1 VILKAAILLIYLG
14 PISLVIFAS
23 SLTSALGQ
31 SGCGP
36 GTTLIPATNECVPAT
51 VKCGAGT
58 ILNAATNQC
67 DLATTSQM
75 TQPNATT
82 SQMTQPNATTSQM
95 TQPTSQM
102 TQPNATTSQMTQPN
116 ATTSQMTQPNATT
129 SQMTQPN
136 ATDTGIVS
144 NATAGTTVTTGGAS
158 NQCKG
163 DDVSLGNLCI
173 PRGCTE
179 LLNSFAM
186 NLRDLT
192 QEQVFKQCAEEGLI
206 SK

>member
-1 VILKAAILLIYLG
+1 MILKAAILLIYLG

-67 DLATTSQM
+67 DLATTSQ
-75 TQPNATT
+75 T
-82 SQMTQPNATTSQM
+82 
-95 TQPTSQM
+95 
-102 TQPNATTSQMTQPN
+102 
-116 ATTSQMTQPNATT
+116 TQPNATT

>member
-1 VILKAAILLIYLG
+1 MILKAAILLIYLG

-67 DLATTSQM
+67 DL
-75 TQPNATT
+75 
-82 SQMTQPNATTSQM
+82 
-95 TQPTSQM
+95 
-102 TQPNATTSQMTQPN
+102 

>member
-67 DLATTSQM
+67 DL
-75 TQPNATT
+75 
-82 SQMTQPNATTSQM
+82 
-95 TQPTSQM
+95 
-102 TQPNATTSQMTQPN
+102 ATTSQMTQPN

>member
-67 DLATTSQM
+67 DLATTSQT

-82 SQMTQPNATTSQM
+82 SQTTQPNATTSQ
-95 TQPTSQM
+95 T
-102 TQPNATTSQMTQPN
+102 TQPNATTSQT
-116 ATTSQMTQPNATT
+116 
-129 SQMTQPN
+129 TQPN

-173 PRGCTE
+173 PRSCTE

-192 QEQVFKQCAEEGLI
+192 QEQVFKQCVEEGLI

>member
-1 VILKAAILLIYLG
+1 MILKAAILLIYLG

-23 SLTSALGQ
+23 SLTTALGQ

-67 DLATTSQM
+67 DL
-75 TQPNATT
+75 
-82 SQMTQPNATTSQM
+82 
-95 TQPTSQM
+95 
-102 TQPNATTSQMTQPN
+102 
-116 ATTSQMTQPNATT
+116 ATT

>member
-67 DLATTSQM
+67 DLAT
-75 TQPNATT
+75 
-82 SQMTQPNATTSQM
+82 
-95 TQPTSQM
+95 TSQM

>member
-1 VILKAAILLIYLG
+1 MILKAAILLIYLG

-36 GTTLIPATNECVPAT
+36 GTALIPATNECVPA

-67 DLATTSQM
+67 DLATTSQT

-82 SQMTQPNATTSQM
+82 SQT
-95 TQPTSQM
+95 
-102 TQPNATTSQMTQPN
+102 
-116 ATTSQMTQPNATT
+116 
-129 SQMTQPN
+129 TQPN

-173 PRGCTE
+173 PRSCTE

-192 QEQVFKQCAEEGLI
+192 QEQVFKQCVEEGLI

>member
-75 TQPNATT
+75 TQPNAT
-82 SQMTQPNATTSQM
+82 
-95 TQPTSQM
+95 TSQM

>member
-1 VILKAAILLIYLG
+1 VIFKAAILVIYLG

-23 SLTSALGQ
+23 SITSALGQ

-67 DLATTSQM
+67 DLATTSQT

-82 SQMTQPNATTSQM
+82 SQTTQPNATTSQ
-95 TQPTSQM
+95 T
-102 TQPNATTSQMTQPN
+102 
-116 ATTSQMTQPNATT
+116 
-129 SQMTQPN
+129 TQPN

-158 NQCKG
+158 NQCK
-163 DDVSLGNLCI
+163 DDEAGLGNLCI
-173 PRGCTE
+173 PRSCTA

-186 NLRDLT
+186 NLPGLT
-192 QEQVFKQCAEEGLI
+192 QEQVYKQCAEEGLI

>member
-1 VILKAAILLIYLG
+1 MILKAAVLLIYLG
-14 PISLVIFAS
+14 PLSLVIFAS

-36 GTTLIPATNECVPAT
+36 GTTLVPATNECVPAT

-58 ILNAATNQC
+58 ILNPATNQC
-67 DLATTSQM
+67 NLATASQT
-75 TQPNATT
+75 TQPNATA
-82 SQMTQPNATTSQM
+82 SQTTQPNAT
-95 TQPTSQM
+95 
-102 TQPNATTSQMTQPN
+102 ATE
-116 ATTSQMTQPNATT
+116 
-129 SQMTQPN
+129 
-136 ATDTGIVS
+136 VS

-158 NQCKG
+158 KQCKG
-163 DDVSLGNLCI
+163 DEVGLGNLCI
-173 PRGCTE
+173 PRSCTA

-192 QEQVFKQCAEEGLI
+192 QEQIYKQCADEGLI

>member
-1 VILKAAILLIYLG
+1 MILNAAILVIYLG

-23 SLTSALGQ
+23 SITSALGQ

-58 ILNAATNQC
+58 ILNTATNQC
-67 DLATTSQM
+67 DLATTSQA
-75 TQPNATT
+75 TQPNTTT
-82 SQMTQPNATTSQM
+82 SQATQPNTTTSQA
-95 TQPTSQM
+95 
-102 TQPNATTSQMTQPN
+102 TQPNTTTSQATQPN
-116 ATTSQMTQPNATT
+116 T
-129 SQMTQPN
+129 
-136 ATDTGIVS
+136 TDTGIVS
-144 NATAGTTVTTGGAS
+144 NATAGITVTTGGAS
-158 NQCKG
+158 NQCKD
-163 DDVSLGNLCI
+163 DDVGLGNLCI
-173 PRGCTE
+173 PRSCTA

-192 QEQVFKQCAEEGLI
+192 QEQVYKQCAEEGLI

>member
-1 VILKAAILLIYLG
+1 VIFKAAILVIYLG

-23 SLTSALGQ
+23 SITSALGQ

-67 DLATTSQM
+67 DLATTSQT

-82 SQMTQPNATTSQM
+82 SQT
-95 TQPTSQM
+95 
-102 TQPNATTSQMTQPN
+102 
-116 ATTSQMTQPNATT
+116 
-129 SQMTQPN
+129 TQPN

-158 NQCKG
+158 NQCK
-163 DDVSLGNLCI
+163 DDEAGLGNLCI
-173 PRGCTE
+173 PRSCTA

-186 NLRDLT
+186 NLPGLT
-192 QEQVFKQCAEEGLI
+192 QEQVYKQCAEEGLI

>member
-1 VILKAAILLIYLG
+1 M
-14 PISLVIFAS
+14 
-23 SLTSALGQ
+23 TSGLGQ

-58 ILNAATNQC
+58 VLNAATNQC
-67 DLATTSQM
+67 DLATTSQ
-75 TQPNATT
+75 TAQPNMTT
-82 SQMTQPNATTSQM
+82 PQTA
-95 TQPTSQM
+95 
-102 TQPNATTSQMTQPN
+102 
-116 ATTSQMTQPNATT
+116 
-129 SQMTQPN
+129 QPN

-144 NATAGTTVTTGGAS
+144 NATAGTTATTGGAS
-158 NQCKG
+158 NQCKVDEAG
-163 DDVSLGNLCI
+163 LGNLCI
-173 PRGCTE
+173 PRSCTA

-192 QEQVFKQCAEEGLI
+192 QEQIYKQCAEEGLI